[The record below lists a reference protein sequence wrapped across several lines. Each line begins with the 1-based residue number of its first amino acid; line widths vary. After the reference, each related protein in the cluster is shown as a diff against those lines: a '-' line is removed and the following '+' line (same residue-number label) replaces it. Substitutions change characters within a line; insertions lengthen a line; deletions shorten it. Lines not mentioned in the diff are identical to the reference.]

1 MPAVKTM
8 NLNDFLDLPSSE
20 QRKFLFDARIFRG
33 NFDTVA
39 WEWWPQA
46 DWSHCWI
53 LLVWYFARHVRQ
65 YVRYLF
71 WYPYSRLRLWRRY
84 ARLSRYEGK
93 SRTVALACKV
103 YGEVLWCICALIA
116 GCCCSCNWEVR
127 CSARRSFWT
136 QWRRR
141 GRPGDGRDIP
151 GAWAVGGGD
160 ASQEVVVGG
169 SR

>member
-53 LLVWYFARHVRQ
+53 LSVWYFARHVRQ

-84 ARLSRYEGK
+84 ARLSDMEGDIK
-93 SRTVALACKV
+93 SVSLALRMYA
-103 YGEVLWCICALIA
+103 EVL
-116 GCCCSCNWEVR
+116 GCVWARILGRCCSCDWEEPCDER
-127 CSARRSFWT
+127 RAFWGKLKCSK
-136 QWRRR
+136 
-141 GRPGDGRDIP
+141 
-151 GAWAVGGGD
+151 
-160 ASQEVVVGG
+160 
-169 SR
+169 